1 MGSTTSDF
9 YNTHIQYDEWQVV
22 DDVEVLKKKELTIQ
36 LVTHTGVYLNALGG
50 YMAHRLDEHDP
61 AMNRVDFNLQQ
72 AYKMVIMTV
81 ADEASLPTTG
91 IAVGQPCW
99 CTSEKTLHIC
109 TSAS

>member
-61 AMNRVDFNLQQ
+61 ATNKVDFNLQQ

-81 ADEASLPTTG
+81 PQESALPTSG
-91 IAVGQPCW
+91 VKVGEPCYA
-99 CTSEKTLHIC
+99 TAEGTLHIC
-109 TSAS
+109 TSDS